1 MTCTGLKKKGLITSM
16 VDVKLIKS
24 EDGQEIKVHSDKT
37 EKALVVYKPQDG
49 FKFYAV
55 KYENG
60 AQVPQELNGRWTGI
74 DGALKAVT
82 RHLELKKPTPRKAVN
97 DRSKARKADKEKL
110 DASELHSE
118 NG

>member
-1 MTCTGLKKKGLITSM
+1 MA
-16 VDVKLIKS
+16 DVKLTRS
-24 EDGQEIKVHSDKT
+24 VDGQEVVVRSNKT
-37 EKALVVYKPQDG
+37 EKALIVYKPQDG

-74 DGALKAVT
+74 DSALKAVT
-82 RHLELKKPTPRKAVN
+82 RHLELKKPTPRKTVN

-110 DASELHSE
+110 DASELSTK

>member
-1 MTCTGLKKKGLITSM
+1 MADVNITRSA
-16 VDVKLIKS
+16 
-24 EDGQEIKVHSDKT
+24 DGQQITVRSDKT

-55 KYENG
+55 KYESG
-60 AQVPQELNGRWTGI
+60 APVPAELNGRWTGI
-74 DGALKAVT
+74 ESALKAVT
-82 RHLELKKPTPRKAVN
+82 SHLALKKPTPRKAVN

-110 DASELHSE
+110 DASELNSE

>member
-1 MTCTGLKKKGLITSM
+1 MTCTGLKKKGLITDM

-60 AQVPQELNGRWTGI
+60 AQVPSELSGSWTGI
-74 DGALKAVT
+74 DGALKAVN

-110 DASELHSE
+110 DASELSTK

>member
-1 MTCTGLKKKGLITSM
+1 M
-16 VDVKLIKS
+16 VDVKIIKS
-24 EDGQEIKVHSDKT
+24 EDDQEIKVYSDKT

-49 FKFYAV
+49 FKFYSV

-60 AQVPQELNGRWTGI
+60 AQVPSELSGQWTGME
-74 DGALKAVT
+74 GALKAVT
-82 RHLELKKPTPRKAVN
+82 SHLALKKPTPRKAVN

-110 DASELHSE
+110 DASELNSE

>member
-1 MTCTGLKKKGLITSM
+1 ME
-16 VDVKLIKS
+16 DVKLVKS
-24 EDGQEIKVHSDKT
+24 KDGQEIKVYSNKT

-60 AQVPQELNGRWTGI
+60 AQVPSELNGQWTGVE
-74 DGALKAVT
+74 GALKAVT
-82 RHLELKKPTPRKAVN
+82 SHLALKKPTPRKAVN

-110 DASELHSE
+110 DASELNSE

>member
-1 MTCTGLKKKGLITSM
+1 M

-60 AQVPQELNGRWTGI
+60 AQVPSELSGSWTGI
-74 DGALKAVT
+74 DGALKAVN
-82 RHLELKKPTPRKAVN
+82 RHLDLKKPTPRKAVN

-110 DASELHSE
+110 DASELSTK